1 MTIAGVL
8 EKHGLTH
15 RDVAAGT
22 GIALS
27 AVSDILNNK
36 RSPRTDTVNRLLS
49 FLRRYEKG
57 TTPGQLYERLF
68 FREAA

>member
-1 MTIAGVL
+1 MTLAGVL

-22 GIALS
+22 GVALS
-27 AVSDILNNK
+27 AVSDILNGK
-36 RSPRTDTVNRLLS
+36 RSPRTDTVNKLIV
-49 FLRRYEKG
+49 FLRRYEKVK
-57 TTPGQLYERLF
+57 PGRIYERYF